1 MDLDPIPELLF
12 QAYEGIGKGQGLACE
27 YRSIIQFF
35 FVPEGGYPSVSKRAA
50 IDLEVNRERQH
61 Q

>member
-12 QAYEGIGKGQGLACE
+12 QAYEVDWQGV
-27 YRSIIQFF
+27 RPGFRIPPFF
-35 FVPEGGYPSVSKRAA
+35 FLREGVYPSFSKRAA

>member
-12 QAYEGIGKGQGLACE
+12 WVLGRIRKPVQFSSYLKG
-27 YRSIIQFF
+27 
-35 FVPEGGYPSVSKRAA
+35 VYPSFSKRAA

>member
-1 MDLDPIPELLF
+1 MDLDPIPELLL
-12 QAYEGIGKGQGLACE
+12 GPTNWIGKGQGLAWE
-27 YRSIIQFF
+27 YRHVIQFF
-35 FVPEGGYPSVSKRAA
+35 LPEGIYPSVSKRTA